1 MSKKKIPMV
10 ENPVKLCKD
19 EEKIIESKKKNDE
32 KKLRK
37 FSREFFL
44 ILEAKLK
51 KFLQTGPIMIP
62 ESVPVWLLVD
72 KGFSC
77 ECF

>member
-1 MSKKKIPMV
+1 MKA
-10 ENPVKLCKD
+10 
-19 EEKIIESKKKNDE
+19 KKNDE
-32 KKLRK
+32 KKLREVP
-37 FSREFFL
+37 REFFL

-51 KFLQTGPIMIP
+51 KFLQTGPITIQG
-62 ESVPVWLLVD
+62 SVPVWLLVD